1 MGLPYGK
8 VDRVAK
14 MVPEMTKSLAEAVR
28 DVDSLAAEVRGD
40 AEVRQV
46 VEVGIRLEGLTRHAG
61 MHAAG
66 VVIAPRPI
74 EELVPLCKTNRDEVI
89 TQWDKDVIE
98 ELGLLKMDFLGLRT
112 LTVIDDTLRLLR
124 CARRDRPRRDP
135 LDDPECSGCS
145 ARDAPNASSSSSRRG

>member
-1 MGLPYGK
+1 
-8 VDRVAK
+8 
-14 MVPEMTKSLAEAVR
+14 
-28 DVDSLAAEVRGD
+28 
-40 AEVRQV
+40 
-46 VEVGIRLEGLTRHAG
+46 

-112 LTVIDDTLRLLR
+112 LTVIDDTLQLLR
-124 CARRDRPRRDP
+124 LQGIALDLAEIP
-135 LDDPECSGCS
+135 LDDPRGLPPLP
-145 ARDAPNASSSSSRRG
+145 ARDAPTASSSSSRRA